1 MSQTTIQ
8 NLVTRARKI
17 TMTTYERR
25 EQRRSFVYGNT
36 HIENERVT
44 REIVDQVDEQL
55 EKDESEQAKSK

>member
-1 MSQTTIQ
+1 MSQITIHD
-8 NLVTRARKI
+8 LVTRARKI